1 MSHTLPDLG
10 PAFADRYRLE
20 RFIARGGMA
29 DVYLGH
35 DIRHDRSVA
44 LKLLRREYAETVLAE
59 RFLREVRYVARLVHP
74 NILQVLDSGE
84 DGGVLWYAMPFVDDE
99 TLEVRMQ
106 RGDLPQRD
114 ALLIAAEIAE
124 ALAYAHAHGVVH
136 RDIKP
141 GNILLSGG
149 HGVLADF
156 GIARSL
162 AREAEPRISQ
172 SGFLI
177 GTPAYMSPEQAAGE
191 DAIDGRSDIY
201 SLGCVLFE
209 LMAGRPP
216 YGGKSPKEIL
226 GEHLTHV
233 TPDIREVVDGVPE
246 GVCDLLQRALAKA
259 PAERFPDADSFARAL
274 REVAEE
280 LPHATPGWTRIS
292 RRRRRRRV
300 TLTLV
305 GVAVLIGIGALVLTR
320 QGPPSRARERLAV
333 LYLRDLSVDG
343 RWQNQADLLTEDL
356 IDRLSRVP
364 SLGVLAAGSVRPLR
378 GRIVSYDSLRQRGVG
393 TIVDG
398 TIGLTGDSLRITL
411 RLVDA
416 RTGDQVTSVEVSSS
430 PDSTFR
436 LRDELADAAAVG
448 LRQRLGRELRTQQLQ
463 AGTRNP
469 RAWRLLEEAE
479 ELRRRHWVAVGPA
492 AIEAV
497 GAMWRAD
504 SLFAAAS
511 AADPRWPAPLV
522 AQGLTSQWL
531 ARSKLPDGAA
541 AAILLRRGLGVVE
554 RALALRPE
562 NAEALALRGALRY
575 DLCCLATHP
584 PSDSLRSLA
593 EADLSAATRLDPD
606 LARAWLSLSLLYQR
620 TGRPTEAANAARA
633 AYERDLYLEDPAFA
647 LSRLFFALL
656 ESGSYPEADQRCREG
671 QTRFFGDVRF
681 LECRL
686 IVWGSVG
693 RTVAVADSTRAELTR
708 VEGSPQVLDYPGAV
722 ELRRAW
728 LGMVLARAGRRE
740 EAGRILAELVRGGG
754 SLTARPTLALPE
766 AYLRLLLG
774 ERDSAI
780 ARLTRTVAE
789 DRADAGGIARNPWFL
804 PLHGDPRFDR
814 LVGS

>member
-1 MSHTLPDLG
+1 
-10 PAFADRYRLE
+10 
-20 RFIARGGMA
+20 MA
-29 DVYLGH
+29 DVYLAQ
-35 DIRHDRSVA
+35 DLRHARPVA
-44 LKLLRREYAETVLAE
+44 LKLLRREHAPTLLAE
-59 RFLREVRYVARLVHP
+59 RFLREIRYIAQLVHP
-74 NILQVLDSGE
+74 HILPVLDSGE
-84 DGGVLWYAMPFVDDE
+84 DGGVFWYAMPFVDDE

-106 RGDLPQRD
+106 RGEIPLHE
-114 ALLIAAEIAE
+114 ALTITAEVAD
-124 ALAYAHAHGVVH
+124 ALAYAHAHDVVH

-156 GIARSL
+156 GIARSIKMSSEL
-162 AREAEPRISQ
+162 RISQ
-172 SGFLI
+172 EGFLV

-191 DAIDGRSDIY
+191 ERLDGRSDIY

-209 LMAGRPP
+209 LVAGRPP
-216 YGGKSPKEIL
+216 FGGRSPQQIL
-226 GEHLTHV
+226 AGHSSAP
-233 TPDIREVVDGVPE
+233 TPEVRDLVDSVPDGVN
-246 GVCDLLQRALAKA
+246 DLLIRALAKA
-259 PAERFPDADSFARAL
+259 PRDRFPDAAAFALAL

-280 LPHATPGWTRIS
+280 LPHATPGWTRTS
-292 RRRRRRRV
+292 RHRRRLRL
-300 TLTLV
+300 TLTLLLAVV
-305 GVAVLIGIGALVLTR
+305 GVIVAALVWR
-320 QGPPSRARERLAV
+320 PSPRAGMPRERLAV
-333 LYLRDLSVDG
+333 LYLRDLSADR

-356 IDRLSRVP
+356 IDRLSGVP

-378 GRIVSYDSLRQRGVG
+378 GRTVSYDSLRQRGVG
-393 TIVDG
+393 TVVDG
-398 TIGLTGDSLRITL
+398 TIGPAGDSLRVVL

-416 RTGDQVTSVEVSSS
+416 RTGDQVSSVSFTSL
-430 PDSTFR
+430 PGQTFR
-436 LRDELADAAAVG
+436 LRDALVDAATAA

-463 AGTRNP
+463 AGTRDP

-479 ELRRRHWVAVGPA
+479 QLRRRHWVAVGPA

-554 RALALRPE
+554 RARALRPE

-606 LARAWLSLSLLYQR
+606 LARAWLSLSLLYQQ

-656 ESGSYPEADQRCREG
+656 ESGSYPEAGQRCREG
-671 QTRFFGDVRF
+671 QTRFPGDLRF
-681 LECRL
+681 LECQL
-686 IVWGSVG
+686 IVWGAVG
-693 RTVAVADSTRAELTR
+693 QTVAVAESAQAELTR
-708 VEGSPQVLDYPGAV
+708 VERSPLVLEYPGAAG
-722 ELRRAW
+722 LRRGW

-740 EAGRILAELVRGGG
+740 EARRILDGMVRG
-754 SLTARPTLALPE
+754 SDTPSARATLALPE

-774 ERDSAI
+774 DRDSAL
-780 ARLTRTVAE
+780 ARLARAVAE
-789 DRADAGGIARNPWFL
+789 DHADPGLIAQSPWFL
-804 PLHGDPRFDR
+804 SLRGDPGFDR
-814 LVGS
+814 VVGAGPSRQ